1 MFSLEIVDSDAFLDM
16 PVSAQNLYYHL
27 GMRADDDGFVGN
39 PRKIS
44 RMTGASE
51 DDMRILLAKRFI
63 LAFESGVV
71 VIKHWKVN
79 NFIRVDRYHETK
91 YLEEKST
98 LELKENGS
106 YTERVKD
113 GIPNVDQWDTEVRLG
128 KVSIGKT
135 SIGKE
140 REEENAS
147 PSSRRR
153 DISEI
158 TKEDISEIAN
168 DYSVPESFVL
178 SKIDDI
184 DNYCK
189 GHGKKYKDYKA
200 TLRKWVKKDALERR
214 EKANGKIKYVGDAL

>member
-1 MFSLEIVDSDAFLDM
+1 
-16 PVSAQNLYYHL
+16 
-27 GMRADDDGFVGN
+27 
-39 PRKIS
+39 
-44 RMTGASE
+44 
-51 DDMRILLAKRFI
+51 
-63 LAFESGVV
+63 V